1 MDEEINK
8 ENEKLKE
15 IIELKSDLISI
26 SAHELRTSLSALKWM
41 FKMFLDRDLGEI
53 TAEQES
59 FLKRAY
65 ESNERMI
72 KLVSETLSASKLE
85 DATITYKFEKSDI
98 IKLVDDVVFEFIG
111 ESHKQDIEIIFLKPT
126 EIIPEIIIDP
136 SKIRVVLQNLVE
148 NAIKYSNKGGKI
160 FISIRSKPASPH
172 ESSGAGGPDQIEF
185 SVRDAGIGIKKEDED
200 KIFSKF
206 FRAENA
212 KEKAVIGT
220 GLGLMV
226 TKKIVEHHGGKIWFE
241 NNENGGVT
249 FYFTLPVK

>member
-1 MDEEINK
+1 MEKEELIK
-8 ENEKLKE
+8 ENAKLKE

-53 TAEQES
+53 TADQES
-59 FLKRAY
+59 FLKKAY

-72 KLVSETLSASKLE
+72 KLVSETLSASHLE
-85 DATITYKFEKSDI
+85 DATITYKFEQSDI
-98 IKLVDDVVFEFIG
+98 IKLVEDVVFEFTG
-111 ESHKQDIEIIFLKPT
+111 ESHKQDIEIIFIKPT
-126 EIIPEIIIDP
+126 EVIPEISIDP
-136 SKIRVVLQNLVE
+136 SKIRVVMQNLVE
-148 NAIKYSNKGGKI
+148 NAIKYSNKGDKI
-160 FISIRSKPASPH
+160 FISIRLK
-172 ESSGAGGPDQIEF
+172 AGEIEF
-185 SVRDAGIGIKKEDED
+185 SVRDTGIGIKKEDED

-212 KEKAVIGT
+212 KEKAGIGS

-226 TKKIVEHHGGKIWFE
+226 TKKIVEHHKGKIWFE

-249 FYFTLPVK
+249 FYFTLPVPAQ

>member
-1 MDEEINK
+1 MDKEELAK
-8 ENEKLKE
+8 DNEKLKE

-41 FKMFLDRDLGEI
+41 FAMFLDRDLGEI
-53 TAEQES
+53 TSEQES
-59 FLKRAY
+59 FLKKAY

-72 KLVSETLSASKLE
+72 KLVSETLTASKLE
-85 DATITYKFEKSDI
+85 DATITYKFERSDI
-98 IKLVDDVVFEFIG
+98 IKLLEDVIFEFTG
-111 ESHKQDIEIIFLKPT
+111 ESHKQGIDIIFLKPS
-126 EIIPEIIIDP
+126 EIIPEINIDP
-136 SKIRVVLQNLVE
+136 SKIRVVLQNLIE
-148 NAIKYSNKGGKI
+148 NAIKYSNKGDKI
-160 FISIRSKPASPH
+160 FISIHPKS
-172 ESSGAGGPDQIEF
+172 DQIEF
-185 SVRDAGIGIKKEDED
+185 SVRDTGIGIKKEDED

-212 KEKAVIGT
+212 KEKAVIGS

-249 FYFTLPVK
+249 FYFTLLVSTT